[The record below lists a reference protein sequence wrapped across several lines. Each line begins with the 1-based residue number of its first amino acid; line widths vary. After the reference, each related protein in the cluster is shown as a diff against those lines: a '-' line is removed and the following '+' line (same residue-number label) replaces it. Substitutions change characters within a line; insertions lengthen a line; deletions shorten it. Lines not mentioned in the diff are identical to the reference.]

1 MKCKAI
7 YFYFLKYW
15 EIVQKMNYLPEEIN
29 PNLFAECQYVFA
41 TKKLL
46 SSQQLTF
53 CFSKKN
59 FLLTKCLLQC

>member
-1 MKCKAI
+1 MKCKTI

-46 SSQQLTF
+46 SS
-53 CFSKKN
+53 
-59 FLLTKCLLQC
+59 